1 METPFAIII
10 SQGSFETSKWEN
22 INLGVIS
29 ASGHGIGPLQKEQQ
43 CFEISIGVVSF
54 IVGKFPTLTTMH
66 CWVSLTIGN
75 WELQMPLATNSFI
88 AKRTIKFWELPK
100 RK

>member
-1 METPFAIII
+1 MKTPFAIII

-66 CWVSLTIGN
+66 CWVSYCTFHWEKNLKIGI
-75 WELQMPLATNSFI
+75 WELQMPLAT
-88 AKRTIKFWELPK
+88 K
-100 RK
+100 